1 MTLFLTTR
9 TTDGAN
15 APMANATTLAI
26 ASDHRL
32 IILLRDI
39 ERTSRGAE
47 GVEVEDYTRG
57 LELLIASTN
66 PGKVREIQEVLSGL
80 SVTLHTLADLPPVP
94 EPSETGRTF
103 ADNALLK
110 ARYYAQSSRLLTV
123 AEDSGLVIDALDG
136 RPGVRSARY
145 PGATY
150 AEKFAGLYAELAP
163 HPRPWTARFVCSLA
177 FVSTPNSG
185 SASEAP
191 LFTCEATVEGEIAP
205 EPVGSFG
212 FGYDP
217 IFYYPPY
224 GTTLGNVADERK
236 LAVAHRGKAFREFR
250 QWLMS
255 GRDRTL
261 SPRENR
267 PTSPD

>member
-1 MTLFLTTR
+1 
-9 TTDGAN
+9 
-15 APMANATTLAI
+15 
-26 ASDHRL
+26 
-32 IILLRDI
+32 
-39 ERTSRGAE
+39 
-47 GVEVEDYTRG
+47 

-66 PGKVREIQEVLSGL
+66 PGKVREIRAVLAGL
-80 SVTLHTLADLPPVP
+80 SVTLYSLADLPAVREP
-94 EPSETGRTF
+94 EETGRTF

-136 RPGVRSARY
+136 RPGVKSARY

-150 AEKFAGLYAELAP
+150 PEKFARLYAELAP

-177 FVSTPNSG
+177 FVGTPNSM
-185 SASEAP
+185 SAVEP
-191 LFTCEATVEGEIAP
+191 LFTCEATVEGEIAA
-205 EPVGSFG
+205 EPAGSFG

-224 GTTLGNVADERK
+224 KTTLGNVDDERK
-236 LAVAHRGKAFREFR
+236 LAVAHRGKAFRQFR

-255 GRDRTL
+255 GRDRSF
-261 SPRENR
+261 SPSENR
-267 PTSPD
+267 QD

>member
-9 TTDGAN
+9 TTEGAK

-39 ERTSRGAE
+39 ERSSRDAE
-47 GVEVEDYTRG
+47 GVEAEDYTRG

-66 PGKVREIQEVLSGL
+66 PGKVREIRAVLAGL
-80 SVTLHTLADLPPVP
+80 SVTLHSLADLPAEREP
-94 EPSETGRTF
+94 EETGRTF
-103 ADNALLK
+103 AENALLK
-110 ARYYAQSSRLLTV
+110 ARYYAGASRLLTV
-123 AEDSGLVIDALDG
+123 AEDSGLVIDALGG

-150 AEKFAGLYAELAP
+150 QEKFARLYAELAP

-177 FVSTPNSG
+177 FVGTPNS
-185 SASEAP
+185 ASTTEP
-191 LFTCEATVEGEIAP
+191 LFTCEATVEGEIAAAP
-205 EPVGSFG
+205 EGSFG

-224 GTTLGNVADERK
+224 ETTLGNVDDERK

-255 GRDRTL
+255 GRD
-261 SPRENR
+261 
-267 PTSPD
+267 